1 MYHVG
6 DKIIYESVSDPL
18 DYSGTITHID
28 LNHTGKKTNKT
39 TAADHDVYHV
49 MGEDGKA
56 LLVWG
61 KHVRLNLSGMERA
74 IDHLGEM

>member
-1 MYHVG
+1 MYHIG

-18 DYSGTITHID
+18 DYSGIITQID
-28 LNHTGKKTNKT
+28 PNNTGKKTNKT

-49 MGEDGKA
+49 ICDDGNII
-56 LLVWG
+56 LVWG

-74 IDHLGEM
+74 IDHLGGM